1 MAAAEAERAAHD
13 ALCVAACLL
22 REGRVV
28 CGGGAAEAAAAAAVE
43 AAAAAALPAASQ
55 LPAAA
60 FAQAL
65 LALPETL
72 AANSGLSAAAAAQT
86 LKTLQQQQNC
96 PYLGIDCMQRG
107 TNDMREQE
115 VWEPLASKRQ
125 QILLATQVVKM
136 ILKIDDVICANEE

>member
-1 MAAAEAERAAHD
+1 M
-13 ALCVAACLL
+13 
-22 REGRVV
+22 
-28 CGGGAAEAAAAAAVE
+28 
-43 AAAAAALPAASQ
+43 Q
-55 LPAAA
+55 LPAMA

-86 LKTLQQQQNC
+86 LKTLQAQQNC
-96 PYLGIDCMQRG
+96 PYLGIDCMQLG
-107 TNDMREQE
+107 THDMREQE